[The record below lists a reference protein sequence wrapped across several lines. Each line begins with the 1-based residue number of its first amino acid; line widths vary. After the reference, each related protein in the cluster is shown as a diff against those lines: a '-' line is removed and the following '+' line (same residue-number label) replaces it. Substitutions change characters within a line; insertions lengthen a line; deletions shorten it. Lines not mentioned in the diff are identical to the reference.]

1 MTQTMTQG
9 SPATTTVLPRI
20 SACLLRGVSHS
31 YGSQV
36 VVHPLDLDLAG
47 GSLLVVRGAN
57 GSGKSTLLRIICG
70 LLRPTTGER
79 TADGTALLLAS
90 GDGAR
95 RRDRVEDALRTVAAI
110 SAGEVR
116 GGVASVLAGVGLP
129 PTLARRR
136 VAELSSGQRDRLT
149 LAVAEVAGADL
160 VCLDEPSAH
169 MDSGGSETVAQSVRR
184 LRARGCSVVVATHD
198 PGLDSLPAD
207 TVLTLDAGRVVRVLP

>member
-1 MTQTMTQG
+1 MTQTTREG
-9 SPATTTVLPRI
+9 SPAATTVVPGI
-20 SACLLRGVSHS
+20 FACLLRGVSHC

-36 VVHPLDLDLAG
+36 VVHPIDLDLAK

-70 LLRPTTGER
+70 LLGPTTGER
-79 TADGTALLLAS
+79 RSDATALLLAS
-90 GDGAR
+90 GEGAR

-110 SAGEVR
+110 SAGEIH
-116 GGVASVLAGVGLP
+116 GGVASVLAGVGLAP
-129 PTLARRR
+129 SLARRR

-169 MDSGGSETVAQSVRR
+169 MDAGGAQIVAQSVRR
-184 LRARGCSVVVATHD
+184 LRDRGCTVVVATHD

-207 TVLTLDAGRVVRVLP
+207 TALTLDEGRVVRVVP

>member
-1 MTQTMTQG
+1 MTQTTTEG
-9 SPATTTVLPRI
+9 SPATTTVVPGI
-20 SACLLRGVSHS
+20 FACLLRGVSHS

-36 VVHPLDLDLAG
+36 VVHPIDLDLTR

-70 LLRPTTGER
+70 LLRPTMGER

-95 RRDRVEDALRTVAAI
+95 RRDRVDDALRTVAAI
-110 SAGEVR
+110 SAGEVL
-116 GGVASVLAGVGLP
+116 GGVDNVLAGVGMA
-129 PTLARRR
+129 PTMARRR

-169 MDSGGSETVAQSVRR
+169 MDSGGAELVAQSVRR
-184 LRARGCSVVVATHD
+184 LRERGCTVVVATHD

-207 TVLTLDAGRVVRVLP
+207 TVLTLDAGRVVGVGP